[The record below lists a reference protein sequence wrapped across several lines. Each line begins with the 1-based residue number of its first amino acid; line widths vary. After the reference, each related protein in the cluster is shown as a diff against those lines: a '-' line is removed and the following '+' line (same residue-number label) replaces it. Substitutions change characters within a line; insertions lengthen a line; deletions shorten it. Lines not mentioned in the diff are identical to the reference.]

1 MKNYEDK
8 LYIGNIMQRNTFKNN
23 TMNSNINCWTIKEDA
38 VLYRT
43 QNDGFVDI
51 DELDLNG
58 LFLSKRIKIIEKVE
72 INRTEKQAKNGLTVM
87 PVIFPDEIEQTPN
100 DIAKKYVDGTSLV
113 SFIDYING
121 PFMLDEIHNP
131 KIKIKEI

>member
-1 MKNYEDK
+1 MKNYDDK
-8 LYIGNIMQRNTFKNN
+8 LYIGNIMQSDIYENN
-23 TMNSNINCWTIKEDA
+23 TMNPNINCWTIKEDA

-43 QNDGFVDI
+43 HNDGFVDI
-51 DELDLNG
+51 DELNLNS
-58 LFLSKRIKIIEKVE
+58 FFISKRIKLIEKVE
-72 INRTEKQAKNGLTVM
+72 IDKTEKETKNGLTVM
-87 PVIFPDEIEQTPN
+87 PVIFPDEIKKAPN

-121 PFMLDEIHNP
+121 PFMSDEIHNP